1 MKRQKLK
8 KEAYTS
14 TYIKSFRLSSRT
26 EKERTMHRSIE
37 KVKKKGKDTMMRSK
51 VEGRGG
57 GMRGECPVACEKWG
71 SDASRE
77 ATSRRGVGVG
87 EKGLI
92 STASPIR
99 VFQLRVAV
107 LSYIQDSLPVYNC
120 KENILKHYIENQLQS
135 VSSSQKTTRVL
146 RQNTIES
153 SDRIRLL
160 DNIKMRS
167 TSKVDYFIKIRLFHL
182 SSSISVTLR

>member
-1 MKRQKLK
+1 M
-8 KEAYTS
+8 
-14 TYIKSFRLSSRT
+14 
-26 EKERTMHRSIE
+26 
-37 KVKKKGKDTMMRSK
+37 KKKGKDTMMRSK

-120 KENILKHYIENQLQS
+120 KENILKHYIEANRESITKCLVFAENDACFTTEHYRIKQS
-135 VSSSQKTTRVL
+135 
-146 RQNTIES
+146 N
-153 SDRIRLL
+153 
-160 DNIKMRS
+160 
-167 TSKVDYFIKIRLFHL
+167 
-182 SSSISVTLR
+182 SIIG

>member
-135 VSSSQKTTRVL
+135 VFAENDACFTT
-146 RQNTIES
+146 EHY
-153 SDRIRLL
+153 RI
-160 DNIKMRS
+160 KRS
-167 TSKVDYFIKIRLFHL
+167 N
-182 SSSISVTLR
+182 SIIG